1 VKQDRFALQY
11 ASSHLSTKE
20 QLLLAAVK
28 QDEMALRFASDDSFR
43 RFNHSIQPFDS
54 TIRFNHSIQPFD
66 STIRFNAM
74 STQGNERKARIAKL
88 LE

>member
-54 TIRFNHSIQPFD
+54 TIRFN
-66 STIRFNAM
+66 AM